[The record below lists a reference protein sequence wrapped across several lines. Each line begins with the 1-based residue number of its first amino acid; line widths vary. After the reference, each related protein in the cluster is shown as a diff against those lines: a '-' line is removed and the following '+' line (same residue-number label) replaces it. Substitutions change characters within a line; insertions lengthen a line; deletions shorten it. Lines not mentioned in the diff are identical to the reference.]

1 MITLRTW
8 WLPGLAL
15 LAGLVGWTVAAV
27 SQGGGRLTPVLGV
40 PALITLLV
48 VAAISLGFGLRIR
61 KDRDRKPA
69 ERMDPLAAARI
80 LVLAQAGAFAGA
92 LFGGWHA
99 GVLVQV
105 LTRAVS
111 ATGVLV
117 DAALMAVAGVVMVGI
132 GLLVESWC
140 RIRGDDSD
148 PDGGLGQDGQSGG
161 RGVRRGPE
169 TEEGYASARHGA

>member
-15 LAGLVGWTVAAV
+15 LAGLLGWTVAAV

-48 VAAISLGFGLRIR
+48 VALISLGFGLRIR

-148 PDGGLGQDGQSGG
+148 PEGGLGQDGQSGA
-161 RGVRRGPE
+161 RGIRRRPE

>member
-48 VAAISLGFGLRIR
+48 VALISLGFGLRIR

-105 LTRAVS
+105 LSRAV
-111 ATGVLV
+111 AAQGVLL
-117 DAALMAVAGVVMVGI
+117 DAALMVVAGGVMVGI
-132 GLLVESWC
+132 GLLVEAWC

-148 PDGGLGQDGQSGG
+148 PEGGLGQDGQSG
-161 RGVRRGPE
+161 VRRRPE
-169 TEEGYASARHGA
+169 TEEGYASARNGA